1 MFAGFNSIKNPQ
13 NYRPPPRRG
22 IQAAVEFPRKS
33 RGIRVKTKP
42 PRSGGGRKFVQ
53 MYYNAGFSEKRFN
66 LLPAKSRV
74 IQGCQKPAPNAIN
87 LPPTELRLPF
97 QIAIF
102 QGGARKGAAGLESGQ
117 ANAF

>member
-1 MFAGFNSIKNPQ
+1 MPRCINVFKE
-13 NYRPPPRRG
+13 NYRPPPRRE
-22 IQAAVEFPRKS
+22 IQAAVGFNREMGGNPA
-33 RGIRVKTKP
+33 KTKP
-42 PRSGGGRKFVQ
+42 RRRRGRTDFSR
-53 MYYNAGFSEKRFN
+53 MYYDAGFSEKRFN

-102 QGGARKGAAGLESGQ
+102 QGGARKGAAGLELGQ